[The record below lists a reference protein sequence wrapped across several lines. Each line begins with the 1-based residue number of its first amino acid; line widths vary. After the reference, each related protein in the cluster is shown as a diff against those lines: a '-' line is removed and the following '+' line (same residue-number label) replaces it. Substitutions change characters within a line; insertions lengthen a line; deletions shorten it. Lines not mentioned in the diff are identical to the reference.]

1 VRKPDRARFNPREG
15 GALLVLLAMGALVV
29 AACGWEPSRPFDRNA
44 PAVDKAIVALDA
56 GDAAAAT
63 QLLTEYLSTGPC
75 ADGNIGIPDLVKKR
89 PNGTIDLGLSLFA
102 VAESYGRRFG
112 EEEIEAG
119 VLPEERSE
127 RAQRVACALHVV
139 RAIAEDDAQ
148 SIESRARARYLQ
160 GNLHFLAGQY
170 EDAVH
175 AYDQSL
181 ELAPGR
187 EHKDGSPDDAMDAL
201 GRDAAYNRA
210 IAMRRIQ
217 DKKNQDAGAS
227 DASSDGGQGKDSG
240 GDSGGDS
247 GPGDSGGDSGGGGGN
262 DGGDAGADAAE
273 NDSGSSPP
281 PKGQDAG
288 PPPPPRADQDDRML
302 DQLEHAPTVQ
312 QEAAR
317 RAHKAVVRGMVDK

>member
-1 VRKPDRARFNPREG
+1 MTSRERR
-15 GALLVLLAMGALVV
+15 VLAIVLACAGLA
-29 AACGWEPSRPFDRNA
+29 AGACGWEPSRPFDRNA
-44 PAVDKAIVALDA
+44 PAVDKAISALDA

-112 EEEIEAG
+112 EEEYEAG
-119 VLPEERSE
+119 VLPEERSQ
-127 RAQRVACALHVV
+127 RGVRVACALHLAT
-139 RAIAEDDAQ
+139 AIADDEAQ
-148 SIESRARARYLQ
+148 SIESRARARALE
-160 GNLHFLAGQY
+160 GNLHFLAGEY
-170 EDAVH
+170 EEAVR
-175 AYDQSL
+175 AYDRAL

-187 EHKDGSPDDAMDAL
+187 ASKDAGPDDPMAVL

-210 IAMRRIQ
+210 IALRRIR
-217 DKKNQDAGAS
+217 DKTRDAGDDGGSS

-240 GDSGGDS
+240 GD
-247 GPGDSGGDSGGGGGN
+247 GGDSGGGDSGTGDGGGGG
-262 DGGDAGADAAE
+262 GGDAGDSGADAAQ
-273 NDSGSSPP
+273 NDAGSSPP
-281 PKGQDAG
+281 PRAQDAG
-288 PPPPPRADQDDRML
+288 APPPPRSDQDDRML

-317 RAHKAVVRGMVDK
+317 RAHKAVGRGMVDK